1 MTSVTNTDNKARW
14 VLGIAMSAMI
24 VDGYDVIVFGSAIPA
39 LRAHEDWNL
48 SAQDIGQIASLA
60 IVGMLLGAFLSGP
73 ITDRIGRRW
82 GLIGCI
88 SWFSIAMIG
97 VGAAPSPEVLGFFRF
112 IAGLGFGGVLPTA
125 IALTMEWAPAGRRNL
140 SNALVQCGFPAGGIL
155 AAFAAIALLEDHGF
169 RALFLLGALPLV
181 TIVPLAIWKL
191 PESAEF
197 RQTQKSDISR
207 SSVRQNLANAFAA
220 RFIPVL
226 IVFALANFCSF
237 LLVYALNTWLPE
249 LMRTAG
255 FGLGSS
261 LSFLLTLSL
270 GAIAGGAVG
279 SAFADR
285 FGNKLVVSIGFSI
298 AAVALMLIS
307 LSPPTAVLY
316 ILIAVA
322 GATTLGTQIVL
333 FGYAGAYFAA
343 DVRATSVGFTS
354 GVGRLGAITGPIL
367 GGTLVGRDIGLGWS
381 FGVFAAVA
389 LVGALLT
396 MLAPST
402 ARAVDRATSNEV
414 SRSGAA

>member
-39 LRAHEDWNL
+39 LRAHKDWNL

-60 IVGMLLGAFLSGP
+60 IVGMLLGALLSGP

-88 SWFSIAMIG
+88 TWFSIAMIG
-97 VGAAPSPEVLGFFRF
+97 VSAAPSPEVLGFFRF

-125 IALTMEWAPAGRRNL
+125 IALTMEWAPPRRKNL

-155 AAFAAIALLEDHGF
+155 AAFAAIAFLEDFGF

-181 TIVPLAIWKL
+181 TIVPLAIWRL

-197 RQTQKSDISR
+197 LRTQKSDVSR
-207 SSVRQNLANAFAA
+207 PSIRQNLANAFAP

-255 FGLGSS
+255 FGLGSA

-285 FGNKLVVSIGFSI
+285 FGNKLVVCIGFST
-298 AAVALMLIS
+298 AAFVLMLIS
-307 LSPPTAVLY
+307 LSPSTGVLY

-333 FGYAGAYFAA
+333 FGYAGTYFASE
-343 DVRATSVGFTS
+343 VRATSVGFSS
-354 GVGRLGAITGPIL
+354 GVGRLGAIAGPIL
-367 GGTLVGRDIGLGWS
+367 GGTLVGRDVGFGWS
-381 FGVFAAVA
+381 FGVFASVA
-389 LVGALLT
+389 LGGALFT
-396 MLAPST
+396 MLAPPT

-414 SRSGAA
+414 SRSAAV